1 MHWQQIVTP
10 LDLAALAYFI
20 AAVGVYR
27 LVVGAP
33 GAERRSMSGAVQAQR
48 VAWMLN
54 MARRAEHRTMD
65 VILLNNLAQG
75 NAFFAST
82 TAIAIGGI
90 ATLMGSGDRAQSALE
105 RIPYAAMA
113 NPILWELKLVTIM
126 TIFVFAFFKFA
137 WAFRLG
143 HYTAI
148 MIGATPLVAKGTDYS
163 GATEAYADCDAHA
176 ERTARLAGLSAEHS
190 NSGLR
195 AFYYAIAVLA
205 WFYHPVAFI
214 VATTWVIAIQTRR
227 DFFSR
232 SRRLIA
238 GPIVSPVA
246 GSVAGPVLGPVA
258 KPDAKPVN

>member
-1 MHWQQIVTP
+1 MNWQQIVSP

-20 AAVGVYR
+20 AAVCIYR

-33 GAERRSMSGAVQAQR
+33 GAERRSMSGAIQAQR

-54 MARRAEHRTMD
+54 MARRGDHRTMD
-65 VILLNNLAQG
+65 VILLNNIAQG

-90 ATLMGSGDRAQSALE
+90 AALMGSGDRAQAALE
-105 RIPYAAMA
+105 RIPYAALA

-148 MIGATPLVAKGTDYS
+148 MIGATPVVTKDEERTSTPAS
-163 GATEAYADCDAHA
+163 GADAHEHCDAHA
-176 ERTARLAGLSAEHS
+176 TRTARLAGLSAEHS

-205 WFYHPVAFI
+205 WFYHPVGFI
-214 VATTWVIAIQTRR
+214 VATTWVVAIQTRR

-232 SRRLIA
+232 SLRLIA
-238 GPIVSPVA
+238 GQSA
-246 GSVAGPVLGPVA
+246 QKS
-258 KPDAKPVN
+258 

>member
-1 MHWQQIVTP
+1 MHMVDLQTIATS
-10 LDLAALAYFI
+10 LDLVAFAYFLL
-20 AAVGVYR
+20 AVGLYR
-27 LVVGAP
+27 LIIGAAGQRGHGMN
-33 GAERRSMSGAVQAQR
+33 GAIQAQR

-82 TAIAIGGI
+82 TAIAIGGM
-90 ATLMGSGDRAQSALE
+90 AAVMGSGDRAQAALE
-105 RIPYAAMA
+105 RLPYAAMA
-113 NPILWELKLVTIM
+113 NPALWELKLVTIM

-148 MIGATPLVAKGTDYS
+148 MIGATPLVARGADTD
-163 GATEAYADCDAHA
+163 ATCDAHA

-195 AFYYAIAVLA
+195 AFYYAIAALA
-205 WFYHPVAFI
+205 WFYHPIAFI
-214 VATTWVIAIQTRR
+214 VATTWVVAILARR
-227 DFFSR
+227 DFYSR
-232 SRRLIA
+232 SLRL
-238 GPIVSPVA
+238 VA
-246 GSVAGPVLGPVA
+246 A
-258 KPDAKPVN
+258 K